1 MKGGKFYQGDY
12 GCVVYPG
19 LTPNSESAVTKV
31 FKEPIEKR
39 KEERVNDFLKSFPND
54 FIVKKI
60 EGPIDPS
67 KNPEINMCRV
77 GPDSHPITSKEIQ
90 ANSISYEYLGKSYEE
105 ITQDELNIG
114 FEALVKLILKVIDM
128 NSKGLTHNDI
138 APRNITLK
146 NNNAYLIDIGAFEY
160 RQGTQNFKDVSD
172 LLKILFLIAQ
182 KGKLLNQEYLEDLSG
197 FSTTPLNPGIMKPL
211 IDFLNQLKLSQ
222 GAKAPMLPAIQS
234 AAGSKKY
241 SGGNYKMSDA
251 DQIIS
256 NMTEFK
262 NSSPEDKKRV
272 AAKMAALVSSENRKS
287 GQGPTAK
294 AGRRRRG
301 GKTARGKKGGKSHR
315 RRR

>member
-31 FKEPIEKR
+31 FKESIEKR
-39 KEERVNDFLKSFPND
+39 KEERVNDILKSFPND

-60 EGPIDPS
+60 EGPVDPS

-77 GPDSHPITSKEIQ
+77 GPDNHPITLKEIQ

-105 ITQDELNIG
+105 ITQAELNIG
-114 FEALVKLILKVIDM
+114 FQALLKLTLKVIDM
-128 NSKGLTHNDI
+128 NSKGFTHNDI
-138 APRNITLK
+138 ALRNITLK
-146 NNNAYLIDIGAFEY
+146 DNNAYLIDIGAFEY
-160 RQGTQNFKDVSD
+160 KQGTQNFKDVSD
-172 LLKILFLIAQ
+172 LLKILLRIAQ
-182 KGKLLNQEYLEDLSG
+182 SGNLLNQESLEYLNR
-197 FSTTPLNPGIMKPL
+197 FSITPLNPGMMKPL
-211 IDFLNQLKLSQ
+211 IDFLNELSLSE

-241 SGGNYKMSDA
+241 SRGNKD
-251 DQIIS
+251 
-256 NMTEFK
+256 
-262 NSSPEDKKRV
+262 V

-294 AGRRRRG
+294 TRRRRG
-301 GKTARGKKGGKSHR
+301 KKGRKSHR